1 MDTIELI
8 QSAHDGD
15 VAAREQVIVDNMALV
30 WSIVRRF
37 SGRGYEPDDLFQ
49 IGTIGLMKAIDR
61 FDSNYDVKFSTYA
74 VPMIIGEIKRFIR
87 DDGIVKISRSIKEN
101 NWKISKSKEQL
112 MQINNKEPTIEEIAA
127 DTGLSVE
134 DIVLATEA
142 SQEVDSIYSKVYS
155 GNGEDI
161 YMVDRLACADDVS
174 EQQKIINH
182 IMVKQL
188 LEELPPE
195 ERNLI
200 ELRYYQ
206 DKTQTEVAKSMG
218 ISQVQVSRIEK
229 RVLLKMKKRAA
240 CE

>member
-1 MDTIELI
+1 MDTIDLI
-8 QSAHDGD
+8 KSAHDGD
-15 VAAREQVIVDNMALV
+15 EGSREKVIIDNMALV

-37 SGRGYEPDDLFQ
+37 SGRGYDPNDLFQ
-49 IGTIGLMKAIDR
+49 IGSIGLMKAIDR
-61 FDSNYDVKFSTYA
+61 FDTSYDVKFSTYA
-74 VPMIIGEIKRFIR
+74 VPMVIGEIKRFIR

-101 NWKISKSKEQL
+101 NWKISKSREHLTQL
-112 MQINNKEPTIEEIAA
+112 NNKEPTIEEIAA
-127 DTGLSVE
+127 DTGLTV
-134 DIVLATEA
+134 DDVVLATEA
-142 SQEVDSIYSKVYS
+142 AQEVDSIYSTVYS

-161 YMVDRLACADDVS
+161 YMVDRLGNSDDND

-182 IMVKQL
+182 ILVKQL
-188 LEELPPE
+188 LDELPPD

-206 DKTQTEVAKSMG
+206 DKTQTEVAKCMG